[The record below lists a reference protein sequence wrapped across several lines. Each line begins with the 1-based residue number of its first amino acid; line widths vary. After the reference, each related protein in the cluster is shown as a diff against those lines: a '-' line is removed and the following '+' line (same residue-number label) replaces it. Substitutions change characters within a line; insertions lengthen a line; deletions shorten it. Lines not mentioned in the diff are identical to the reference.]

1 MITHRRIEPADRDLV
16 LELLAGTGAFQ
27 AHELEVA
34 LELIDLALNQPDQQ
48 DYHPYVLLEDGRIVA
63 YACFG
68 KDPMTR
74 STYDLYW
81 IATRADQM
89 RRGYGQKLFARMED
103 EIRQRGGRLLVI
115 ETSSQEKYRGTQVF
129 YARNG
134 CEFVARMPDFYDE
147 GDDKLIYSKRLQ

>member
-1 MITHRRIEPADRDLV
+1 MISHRRIEPADRQLV

-27 AHELEVA
+27 AHELDVA
-34 LELIDLALNQPDQQ
+34 LELIDIALTKPEQP

-68 KDPMTR
+68 RDPMTR

-81 IATRADQM
+81 IATRADRM
-89 RRGYGQKLFARMED
+89 RRGYGHQLFAVVED

-115 ETSSQEKYRGTQVF
+115 ETSSKEQYRGTQVF
-129 YARNG
+129 YTRNG
-134 CEFVARMPDFYDE
+134 CEFVARMADFYDE